1 MVTELKNKT
10 DAYSEVKDKP
20 ENEKEEGEEEVPR
33 DEKMEELIDLF
44 QKTDF
49 NSDLEKIT
57 EVLDD
62 RISKLRD
69 QLETARSQSTENY
82 FNNLNTNDYY
92 RNKKRIDDIQE
103 IYNIYWEKIQKEIT
117 NVNNKSKK
125 EEEIK

>member
-1 MVTELKNKT
+1 
-10 DAYSEVKDKP
+10 
-20 ENEKEEGEEEVPR
+20 
-33 DEKMEELIDLF
+33 MEELIDLF

-103 IYNIYWEKIQKEIT
+103 IYNIYWDKIQKEIN
-117 NVNNKSKK
+117 NVNKPKK
-125 EEEIK
+125 EEENK